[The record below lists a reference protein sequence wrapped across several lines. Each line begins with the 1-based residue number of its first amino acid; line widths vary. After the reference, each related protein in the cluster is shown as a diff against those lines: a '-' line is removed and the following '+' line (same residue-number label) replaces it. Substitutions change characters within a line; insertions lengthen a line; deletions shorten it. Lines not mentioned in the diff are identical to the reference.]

1 MSEEGRAAAGVLA
14 RYAALRRARRKARRR
29 ERFDVVRF
37 RDRAREVMVPG
48 LIEGARSR
56 LPACAGPFHKGTLT
70 LNALSGIAGADP
82 AAAARLI
89 ERYRRLLALRRSL
102 EG

>member
-1 MSEEGRAAAGVLA
+1 MSGRDVAGVLA

-29 ERFDVVRF
+29 REHFEAVSFQDC
-37 RDRAREVMVPG
+37 AREVMVPG

-56 LPACAGPFHKGTLT
+56 LPACAGPFHKGALT
-70 LNALSGIAGADP
+70 LAALSAIAEAQP

-89 ERYRRLLALRRSL
+89 ERYRRLLALRRGL